1 MPIWYTMVYHLPVNQ
16 LKESQNKIISP
27 KMEPLGKVSNT
38 ALRKLILLIFL
49 LNQGATPPPPPLRKV
64 SHFEAGISPTRT
76 KNCIFAL
83 SKVNINGTNTSKNGS
98 KSLKIVFL
106 YKNTYFLWNQLVP
119 PSQNS
124 ILPKYKL
131 QIMGD
136 ANPLPLWKKS
146 AKRFLKGSLYPS
158 MNAFIFYYKM

>member
-1 MPIWYTMVYHLPVNQ
+1 MVHHGTPFTGKLVKRKSKQSHFAKNGT
-16 LKESQNKIISP
+16 LRESFKHCFAEINLANFFAELGGNPPSP
-27 KMEPLGKVSNT
+27 S
-38 ALRKLILLIFL
+38 
-49 LNQGATPPPPPLRKV
+49 PLRKV
-64 SHFEAGISPTRT
+64 SHFEPGISPTRT

-106 YKNTYFLWNQLVP
+106 YKNTYFFWNQLVP

-131 QIMGD
+131 QIWGD